1 MLSLERELETARAE
15 LSRSVGLRARVEQ
28 RRPSRSP
35 RQGALPKAHRLS
47 LNVTI
52 QRAAVLGSARI
63 AVVDA
68 RGCQA
73 GVPHPT
79 NQVCCSAKCG
89 LCGGHGCS
97 GRPGGPKE
105 CCMPAILRRGIICR
119 SRADVACIL
128 KHAPSST
135 PPARPPPQ
143 GSAGLSLRQRGPTPA
158 TVRFGI
164 DTKTPTVVA
173 GLRTRIRKRGR
184 LRSTLL
190 AML

>member
-1 MLSLERELETARAE
+1 MPVA
-15 LSRSVGLRARVEQ
+15 GL
-28 RRPSRSP
+28 
-35 RQGALPKAHRLS
+35 
-47 LNVTI
+47 
-52 QRAAVLGSARI
+52 
-63 AVVDA
+63 
-68 RGCQA
+68 
-73 GVPHPT
+73 VPHPT

-128 KHAPSST
+128 QLAASSA

-143 GSAGLSLRQRGPTPA
+143 GSAGPSLRQRGPSRQGAAANPTPATVTAANPTRA

-164 DTKTPTVVA
+164 EEAQLPWVPGKPLGPPTWPDFSRGSRIAYEDKEAA
-173 GLRTRIRKRGR
+173 GRPRPRRHRLAHLGYDANELSVGR
-184 LRSTLL
+184 RVGQ
-190 AML
+190 